1 MKTRDLPEG
10 DAHQLSAR
18 IQISVCDIV
27 VALKTNVIKVDAKY
41 FKKHNCLHGSSLN
54 SYSCHRLDVTL
65 RFMRAGES
73 GRFKLS

>member
-27 VALKTNVIKVDAKY
+27 VALKTNVMEVDGKY
-41 FKKHNCLHGSSLN
+41 FKNTTA
-54 SYSCHRLDVTL
+54 YMIAR
-65 RFMRAGES
+65 
-73 GRFKLS
+73 

>member
-1 MKTRDLPEG
+1 MKTRDLPDG

-27 VALKTNVIKVDAKY
+27 VALKTNVMEVDGKY
-41 FKKHNCLHGSSLN
+41 FKKHDCLHDCPLN
-54 SYSCHRLDVTL
+54 SYSCHRLGVTL